1 MTVHSELGAVLIC
14 PNRALAEQFL
24 GQVNEQGRIDVLE
37 EVADYPTPAQLEAR
51 LRQLR
56 PAMAFIDLTRDLDSA
71 LHLVTVA
78 SQMEPPVFV
87 VGLSAESD
95 ADVIIRAL
103 RAGATEFLAPPFDR
117 DSMEA
122 VLGRVARLMTS
133 QKAGDVEV
141 QARIFGFVG
150 VKAGQG
156 VTTVASNV
164 AAALSQ
170 EGKRR
175 VLVLDFD
182 TLAGTLSFCWRV
194 THSYS
199 VIDALANAEKIDE
212 ALWSALTTNRN
223 GVELLLGPDAPEM
236 PTLQTERYQRV
247 LEYARTRYEFIVV
260 DLPEVY
266 GPAAKAVLPECDQ
279 TFIVCNS
286 ELPSLHLTRKAISY
300 IEQAGLPRDKFSL
313 VVNRLSRRGELGP
326 QDMERVFNF
335 PIGRV
340 LPDDS
345 AAVHRALTA
354 GKPIAGSADLGRQ
367 LAAFG
372 KSLLGEEQKAK
383 KKGATGL
390 SFSALL
396 SNG

>member
-1 MTVHSELGAVLIC
+1 MTGHSEVGAILIC
-14 PNRALAEQFL
+14 PNRALAKEFQ
-24 GQVNEQGRIDVLE
+24 GQVVELGRIELLE
-37 EVADYPTPAQLEAR
+37 EVAEYPTPAQLEAR

-56 PAMAFIDLTRDLDSA
+56 PTMAFVDLTEDFDSA
-71 LHLVTVA
+71 LHLITVA

-87 VGLSAESD
+87 VGLSASSD

-103 RAGATEFLAPPFDR
+103 RAGATEFLSPPFDR
-117 DSMEA
+117 DSIDS
-122 VLGRVARLMTS
+122 VLQRVSRLVSS
-133 QKAGDVEV
+133 QKGDVEV
-141 QARIFGFVG
+141 QARVFAFVG

-182 TLAGTLSFCWRV
+182 TLGGTLSFCWRV

-199 VIDALANAEKIDE
+199 VIDALANAEKIDD
-212 ALWSALTTNRN
+212 ALWGALTTTRN

-236 PTLQTERYQRV
+236 PTLQTERYQSV
-247 LEYARTRYEFIVV
+247 LEYARTRYEFVV
-260 DLPEVY
+260 IDLPEVY
-266 GPAAKAVLPECDQ
+266 GPAAKAILPECDQ

-286 ELPSLHLTRKAISY
+286 ELPSLHLTRKAIAY

-372 KSLLGEEQKAK
+372 KSLLGEEQKPK
-383 KKGATGL
+383 KKSATGL

>member
-1 MTVHSELGAVLIC
+1 MIC
-14 PNRALAEQFL
+14 PNRALAEQFRRDVVDK
-24 GQVNEQGRIDVLE
+24 GQVELLE
-37 EVADYPTPAQLEAR
+37 ETGDYPTPAQLEAR

-56 PAMAFIDLTRDLDSA
+56 PAMAFVDLTGDAEAA
-71 LHLVTVA
+71 LHLIQVA
-78 SQMEPPVFV
+78 SALEPPVFV
-87 VGLSAESD
+87 VGLNGKSD

-103 RAGATEFLAPPFDR
+103 RAGATEFLAPPFDH
-117 DSMEA
+117 DSIQA
-122 VLGRVARLMTS
+122 VVQRVSRLMSS
-133 QKAGDVEV
+133 QKGEPDI
-141 QARIFGFVG
+141 QAKAFAFVG

-175 VLVLDFD
+175 VLVLDLD
-182 TLAGTLSFCWRV
+182 TLAGTLSFSWRV

-199 VIDALANAEKIDE
+199 VIDALANAEKIDD
-212 ALWSALTTNRN
+212 ALWSALTTKRN

-236 PTLQTERYQRV
+236 PTLQIERYQRV
-247 LEYARTRYEFIVV
+247 LEFARSRYEFIVV

-266 GPAAKAVLPECDQ
+266 GPAAKALLGECDQ

-286 ELPSLHLTRKAISY
+286 ELPSLHLTRKAINY

-313 VVNRLSRRGELGP
+313 IVNRLSRRGELGP

-340 LPDDS
+340 LPDDT
-345 AAVHRALTA
+345 AAVHRALTG
-354 GKPIAGSADLGRQ
+354 GKPIAQSAELGRQ
-367 LAAFG
+367 LADFG
-372 KSLLGEEQKAK
+372 KSLLGEDGKAK
-383 KKGATGL
+383 KKAASGL